1 MTVLVDPQSATEK
14 ELRERVSAVCSAFE
28 EQKGTLSFTSR
39 RDPLANLVET
49 VLSHNTNDRNRD
61 IAFRALRLKY
71 PTWEEVHH
79 AAREELELV
88 IRPAGLNRQ
97 KAERIQRLLEYL
109 KTKYGDYTV
118 DFLDTMSFDDA
129 FLELGHLKGIGYKTL
144 AVVMSFSLGVD
155 VFPVDTHVHRLC
167 RRIGFVPWNF
177 DAVKTFHAMR
187 SLVPVGKSYQFHLH
201 LIGHGREICHAR
213 KAKCDECFVSHLCRF
228 ASDDKGARQAERP

>member
-144 AVVMSFSLGVD
+144 AVVMSFHWVSMFSPLIPMCTVYAGELVLSPELRCGKD
-155 VFPVDTHVHRLC
+155 VPC
-167 RRIGFVPWNF
+167 
-177 DAVKTFHAMR
+177 DAVSSPCREKLPVPSPPDR
-187 SLVPVGKSYQFHLH
+187 SW
-201 LIGHGREICHAR
+201 
-213 KAKCDECFVSHLCRF
+213 
-228 ASDDKGARQAERP
+228 KGNMPCPQSEVR